1 MIQHRVESLVNY
13 LSCVADE
20 KSFKGMKSDCSLA
33 TPQDPLLTNEFADQ
47 ILEGGV
53 TRADGKKQG
62 SIKRLINLVDDTVD
76 SDVEITQPTEKTKS
90 RRQTSFGTATRNT
103 MLQSTIDGGVGSSAH
118 ACSKEKSGPMK
129 SVIHGGRRK
138 PPTKSKKKKVA
149 PTQSQKKKEKVAE
162 DIPELGDELDE
173 EEVDEDQIGEGERE
187 ERQRSDVGIV
197 SGKTPLEAYL
207 EEPPLDIT
215 NFQSLDILD
224 WWKDNVHRYG
234 DLVAMACDLL
244 NEEIDGDGDGEEEK
258 LPTFELSMGKMKMME
273 QLAASRSVL
282 LHSFHDQPAGRLVR
296 DCALGRYGIG
306 PTFWRPQSA
315 RDRPALT
322 REIKS
327 PRETGLP

>member
-1 MIQHRVESLVNY
+1 MIQHRAESFVNY

-62 SIKRLINLVDDTVD
+62 SIKRLINLVDDTDD
-76 SDVEITQPTEKTKS
+76 SDVEITQPTEKNKS
-90 RRQTSFGTATRNT
+90 RRQTSFGTATRKP
-103 MLQSTIDGGVGSSAH
+103 MLQSTIDGGVGSSAD
-118 ACSKEKSGPMK
+118 ACSKGKSGPMK

-138 PPTKSKKKKVA
+138 PRTKSKKKKVA

-173 EEVDEDQIGEGERE
+173 EEVDEDQIGEEERE
-187 ERQRSDVGIV
+187 ERQRSDVW
-197 SGKTPLEAYL
+197 
-207 EEPPLDIT
+207 
-215 NFQSLDILD
+215 SLDILD

-234 DLVAMACDLL
+234 DLAAMACDLL
-244 NEEIDGDGDGEEEK
+244 NEKIDGDGDGKEEK

-282 LHSFHDQPAGRLVR
+282 LHSFHDQPVGRLVR
-296 DCALGRYGIG
+296 DCTLGRYEIG

-327 PRETGLP
+327 PRETGPP

>member
-1 MIQHRVESLVNY
+1 MSSIYFRCSPFIVDQSWVALNFSATFGHRYRSTD

-62 SIKRLINLVDDTVD
+62 SIKRLINLVDDTDD

-90 RRQTSFGTATRNT
+90 RRQASFGTATRKP

-118 ACSKEKSGPMK
+118 ACSKGESGPMK

-138 PPTKSKKKKVA
+138 PPTKYV
-149 PTQSQKKKEKVAE
+149 V
-162 DIPELGDELDE
+162 
-173 EEVDEDQIGEGERE
+173 
-187 ERQRSDVGIV
+187 
-197 SGKTPLEAYL
+197 
-207 EEPPLDIT
+207 
-215 NFQSLDILD
+215 
-224 WWKDNVHRYG
+224 
-234 DLVAMACDLL
+234 
-244 NEEIDGDGDGEEEK
+244 
-258 LPTFELSMGKMKMME
+258 E
-273 QLAASRSVL
+273 QLAASRNVL
-282 LHSFHDQPAGRLVR
+282 LHSFHDQPAGRLVK

-327 PRETGLP
+327 PHETGPP

>member
-1 MIQHRVESLVNY
+1 MIQHRAESFVNY
-13 LSCVADE
+13 LSCIADE

-62 SIKRLINLVDDTVD
+62 SIKRLINLVDDTDD

-90 RRQTSFGTATRNT
+90 RRQASFGTATRKP

-118 ACSKEKSGPMK
+118 ACSKGESGPMK

-162 DIPELGDELDE
+162 DIPELSDELDE
-173 EEVDEDQIGEGERE
+173 EEVDEDQIGEEERE
-187 ERQRSDVGIV
+187 ERQRSDV
-197 SGKTPLEAYL
+197 
-207 EEPPLDIT
+207 
-215 NFQSLDILD
+215 

-234 DLVAMACDLL
+234 DLAAMACDLL

-273 QLAASRSVL
+273 QLAASRNVL
-282 LHSFHDQPAGRLVR
+282 LHSFHDQPAGRLVK

-327 PRETGLP
+327 PLETGPP